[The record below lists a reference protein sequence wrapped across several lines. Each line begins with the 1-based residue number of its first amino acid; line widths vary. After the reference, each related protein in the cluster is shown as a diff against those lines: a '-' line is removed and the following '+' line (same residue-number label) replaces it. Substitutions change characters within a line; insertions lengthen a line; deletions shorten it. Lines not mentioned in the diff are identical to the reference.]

1 MAAPFANLHTHS
13 HFSLLDGVAQIPDLV
28 KYAKA
33 QGYGALGL
41 ADAGN
46 LYGAIEF
53 WNECRKREIKPIIG
67 VDFYVAA
74 RGRADKEPRIDSR
87 RSRLVLIAEN
97 ETGWKNLIALVT
109 YSHLEGMYYKPRIDR
124 ELMERHREGLVCVL
138 PFWSGD
144 VARSLAVANRERA
157 LEFLDFYRKN
167 YGEGNVFMEICTH
180 PEMDSAAMRRSQLV
194 AFAREQGVPM
204 VAAHDVYYLRPE
216 DRVARTTLQSVM
228 SSGAPGEKKSDDD
241 DDFYLPSVSEM
252 ADRFADL
259 PDAFENAGKIAER
272 CTLDFRMGEWKF
284 PDYPISSGRA
294 PDDELRHLAY
304 EGAPKRGV
312 ALEGAAKERLDYELS
327 VIAKKGYSVYF
338 LVVADLLREAR
349 SRGILTT
356 IRGSVAGSLTTYVTG
371 ITNVN
376 PLEYGLPFERFLNPE
391 RPSAPDVDMDYA
403 DNRRDEMIT
412 YVREKYG
419 ADKVAQIGTFGTMMA
434 KGAVRD
440 TARALGYD
448 YQKGD
453 QISKLIP
460 LGAQGFAM
468 TIDRALAEVPELAE
482 LYRKDA
488 DTKRI
493 IDTAKKIEGCARHMS
508 VHAAGVVI
516 APKPLTEYTPV
527 QFDPKTSEEG
537 RGKLV
542 TQFDMHAVGEDN
554 VGLLK
559 FDFLGIRN
567 LSILADAVRR
577 VRESTGEIVDIEN
590 IPLDDAKTFQM
601 LARGETEGLF
611 QLNGDGMTKFL
622 VELKPSTIHDI
633 NAMVALYRPGPI
645 EMIPEYIAR
654 KHDPSKVR
662 YLDPRMKSIL
672 ALSHGVITY
681 QDDVMLIAIELA
693 GYSWLEADKL
703 RKAMGKKI
711 PELME
716 EQKSKLKKGLLEHG
730 MSEQKADEL
739 WLLIEPF
746 AAYGFNKAH
755 AASYGRVAY
764 QTAYMKANYPALY
777 MAAVLVAHT
786 SDTEEIALYVRE
798 CARMGIPVL
807 PPSVNESGA
816 DFTVLRDAE
825 GKESI
830 RFGLATIKNF
840 GEGVAQAVE
849 AERKRGGPFKT
860 IEDFMTRVTGKDMN
874 RKGLEALAKCGAL
887 DELGPRATIVAN
899 LDRLIEWKRDLAKVP
914 ENQNSLFGGTAAA
927 TSIRLDPAPEASLE
941 ERLGWEKELLGL
953 YLSGHPLDPWRED
966 LVKREKNTQWVKE
979 KSRDGAAI
987 VLAGVVET
995 VKDLRTA
1002 KGDLMSFMTLRDFSG
1017 TVECVVFPEARK
1029 TYDELVKADRV
1040 VAVKGKVSL
1049 RNGERSVIIDKIK
1062 RLASA
1067 APAVAA

>member
-1 MAAPFANLHTHS
+1 MALGFANLHTHS
-13 HFSLLDGVAQIPDLV
+13 HFTLLDGVAQIPDLV

-33 QGYGALGL
+33 QGYKALGL
-41 ADAGN
+41 ADSGN

-53 WNECRKREIKPIIG
+53 WNECRKKEIKPILG
-67 VDFYVAA
+67 VDFYVAP
-74 RGRADKEPRIDSR
+74 RTRHDKEARIDSR
-87 RSRLVLIAEN
+87 RSRLILFAEN
-97 ETGWKNLIALVT
+97 ETGWKNLLALVT
-109 YSHLEGMYYKPRIDR
+109 YSHLEGLYYKPRVDR
-124 ELMERHREGLVCVL
+124 ELMAKYRDGLVCVL

-144 VARSLAVANRERA
+144 VARALAVANKERA
-157 LEFLDFYRKN
+157 LEFLNFYRET
-167 YGEGNVFMEICTH
+167 YGAENVFLEICSH

-194 AFAREQGVPM
+194 SFAREHGVPM
-204 VAAHDVYYLRPE
+204 VASHDVYYLKPE

-228 SSGAPGEKKSDDD
+228 SSAAPGEKKADDD
-241 DDFYLPSVSEM
+241 DDFYLPSVAEM
-252 ADRFADL
+252 ESRFADL
-259 PDAFENAGKIAER
+259 PEALENAEKIAER
-272 CTLDFRMGEWKF
+272 CTLDFKMGEWKF
-284 PDYPISSGRA
+284 PAYTIESGRA

-304 EGAPKRGV
+304 EGAARRSV
-312 ALEGAAKERLDYELS
+312 TLEGATKERLDYELS
-327 VIAKKGYSVYF
+327 VISKKGYSIYF

-403 DNRRDEMIT
+403 DNRRDEMIS

-434 KGAVRD
+434 KGSVRD

-468 TIDRALAEVPELAE
+468 TIDRALSEVPELAE
-482 LYRKDA
+482 LYKKDA
-488 DTKRI
+488 DTRRI

-516 APKPLTEYTPV
+516 APRPLIEYTPV
-527 QFDPKTSEEG
+527 QYDPKTSEEG

-577 VRESTGEIVDIEN
+577 VKESTGEIIDIEN
-590 IPLDDAKTFQM
+590 IPLDDAKTFRM

-681 QDDVMLIAIELA
+681 QDDVMLVAIELA

-730 MSEQKADEL
+730 MSAAKADEL

-798 CARMGIPVL
+798 CARMGIKVL

-816 DFTVLRDAE
+816 DFAVLRDQE
-825 GKESI
+825 GQESI

-860 IEDFMTRVTGKDMN
+860 IEDFMTRVTGKDLN
-874 RKGLEALAKCGAL
+874 RKGLEALAKCGGL
-887 DELGPRATIVAN
+887 DELGDRATIVAN
-899 LDRLIEWKRDLAKVP
+899 LDSLIEWKRDLAKVP
-914 ENQNSLFGGTAAA
+914 ENQNSLFGGGAAA
-927 TSIRLDPAPEASLE
+927 TSIRLVPAPTATLE

-953 YLSGHPLDPWRED
+953 YLSGHPLDPWRAS
-966 LVKREKNTQWVKE
+966 LATREKNALWIKE

-987 VLAGVVET
+987 VIAGVVET
-995 VKDLRTA
+995 VKDLRTS

-1017 TVECVVFPEARK
+1017 SVECVVFPEARK
-1029 TYDELVKADRV
+1029 TFDELVRADRV
-1040 VAVKGKVSL
+1040 VAVKGKISL
-1049 RNGERSVIIDKIK
+1049 RNGERSIIVDKMK
-1062 RLASA
+1062 RLAA
-1067 APAVAA
+1067 AEVAA

>member
-1 MAAPFANLHTHS
+1 MALGFANLHTHS
-13 HFSLLDGVAQIPDLV
+13 HFTLLDGVAQIPDLV
-28 KYAKA
+28 KHAKKL
-33 QGYGALGL
+33 GYRALGL
-41 ADAGN
+41 TDSGN

-53 WNECRKREIKPIIG
+53 WNECRKKEIKPILG

-74 RGRADKEPRIDSR
+74 RTRRDREPRIDSR
-87 RSRLVLIAEN
+87 RSRLVLLAEN
-97 ETGWKNLIALVT
+97 EAGWKNLIALVT
-109 YSHLEGMYYKPRIDR
+109 YSHLEGMYYKPRVDR
-124 ELMERHREGLVCVL
+124 ELLARHREGLVCVL

-144 VARSLAVANRERA
+144 VARALAVANRERA
-157 LEFLDFYRKN
+157 LEFLNFYRQT
-167 YGEGNVFMEICTH
+167 YGAENVFLEICTH
-180 PEMDSAAMRRSQLV
+180 PEIESAAVRRQQLV
-194 AFAREQGVPM
+194 AFAREHGVPM
-204 VAAHDVYYLRPE
+204 VAAHDTYYLKPE

-228 SSGAPGEKKSDDD
+228 SSGAPGEAKSDED
-241 DDFYLPSVSEM
+241 DDFSLPTPEEM
-252 ADRFADL
+252 AERFADL
-259 PDAFENAGKIAER
+259 PEALENAERIAER
-272 CTLDFRMGEWKF
+272 CALEFEMGKWKF
-284 PDYPISSGRA
+284 PDYQIESGRA

-304 EGAPKRGV
+304 EGAARRGV
-312 ALEGAAKERLDYELS
+312 ALEGATKERLDYELS

-356 IRGSVAGSLTTYVTG
+356 IRGSVAGSLTTFVTG

-376 PLEYGLPFERFLNPE
+376 PLEYGLPFERFLNPD
-391 RPSAPDVDMDYA
+391 RPSAPDIDMDYA
-403 DNRRDEMIT
+403 DNRRDEMIA

-434 KGAVRD
+434 KGSVRD

-448 YQKGD
+448 YQRGD

-460 LGAQGFAM
+460 MGAQGFPM
-468 TIDRALAEVPELAE
+468 TIDKALAEVPELAE
-482 LYRKDA
+482 LYKKDA
-488 DTKRI
+488 DARRI

-516 APKPLTEYTPV
+516 APRPLVEYTPV
-527 QFDPKTSEEG
+527 QYDPKVGSSG
-537 RGKLV
+537 DASGKLV

-577 VRESTGEIVDIEN
+577 VREATGEVVDIEN
-590 IPLDDAKTFQM
+590 IPLDDAKTFRM

-662 YLDPRMKSIL
+662 YLDPRMKPIL
-672 ALSHGVITY
+672 ERSYGVITY

-693 GYSWLEADKL
+693 GYSWIEADKL

-730 MSEQKADEL
+730 MSEAKADEL

-786 SDTEEIALYVRE
+786 SDTEEIAAYVRE
-798 CARMGIPVL
+798 CNRMGIPVL

-840 GEGVAQAVE
+840 GEGVARAIE
-849 AERKRGGPFKT
+849 EERRRGGPFAT
-860 IEDFMTRVTGKDMN
+860 LEDFMTRVNGKDFN
-874 RKGLEALAKCGAL
+874 KKGLEALAKCGAL
-887 DELGPRATIVAN
+887 DELGDRATIVAN
-899 LDRLIEWKRDLAKVP
+899 LDRLVEWKRDLSKVP
-914 ENQNSLFGGTAAA
+914 ENQGSLFGGGAAPVSLRLEPAAPA
-927 TSIRLDPAPEASLE
+927 TLE

-953 YLSGHPLDPWRED
+953 YLSGHPLDPWRES
-966 LVKREKNTQWVKE
+966 LAGREKNAAWVKDR
-979 KSRDGAAI
+979 SRDGNPI
-987 VLAGVVET
+987 VIAGVVEA
-995 VKDLRTA
+995 VKDLRTS
-1002 KGDLMSFMTLRDFSG
+1002 KGDLMSFMTLRDLSG
-1017 TVECVVFPEARK
+1017 AVECVVFPEARK
-1029 TYDELVKADRV
+1029 TYDELVRADRV

-1049 RNGERSVIIDKIK
+1049 RNGERSIIVDKMK
-1062 RLASA
+1062 RLAA
-1067 APAVAA
+1067 GATT